1 METSSFSIMKGMNNM
16 FEFLQGKK
24 TVDVHTAAKILKT
37 KPELLKEFEAAYAA
51 SNIAGEVSDNF
62 FDINA
67 KQMSEMMPKEMEM
80 TEDVEAMIAQIV
92 EELVADTPIWRYDGK
107 QIHHV
112 RAALP
117 EGERKEITAQDVN
130 ALAEPLRP
138 QLTANL
144 MKRDIVQPSYLELL
158 EVWNNHKTCRNPR
171 NKERWYH
178 MFRQGLDILDLDA
191 ITYEIIGQNQNS
203 MGYWLPRIV
212 DAVDSQGFFKIPK
225 TTIIK
230 VPLTMLQLTRCDYMQ
245 LTPTTLAIVDQFC
258 QRVFDLKEDEE
269 YFIKTGTYSSKY
281 DFRNAHVKGAKEVR
295 ELGEYLLFIH
305 FQALQMASPLS
316 QPVIY
321 GVSTTNEWVV
331 REFIQDKENNPCIY
345 NGMPL
350 HTEYRVF
357 VDFDTKEV
365 LGVNPYWD
373 PKIMKDRFSKGS
385 DASQNKMKHDYVV
398 YSMHEQKL
406 MERYNQNVKNIVD
419 KIEHLIHDIDLPGQW
434 SVDIMQNGDDFYL
447 IDMASAADS
456 ALNHCVPKE
465 KLHKLPENWIPELTM
480 KELPWSEETK

>member
-1 METSSFSIMKGMNNM
+1 M

-24 TVDVHTAAKILKT
+24 TIDIYKAAEILKT
-37 KPELLKEFEAAYAA
+37 NPELLQDFEKAYAN
-51 SNIAGEVSDNF
+51 SNISGEMSDNF

-67 KQMSEMMPKEMEM
+67 KQMSQLIDKDTPI

-92 EELVADTPIWRYDGK
+92 EELVADTPIWRYDGR
-107 QIHHV
+107 QAHVV

-117 EGERKEITAQDVN
+117 EGERKEITVQDVN
-130 ALAEPLRP
+130 AIAEAIRP
-138 QLTANL
+138 QLTATL
-144 MKRDIVQPSYLELL
+144 MKRDIAQPSYLELL
-158 EVWNNHKTCRNPR
+158 EVWHNHLTCRNPR

-191 ITYEIIGQNQNS
+191 ITYEIIGQNRNS

-230 VPLTMLQLTRCDYMQ
+230 VPLTMLQLTRCEYMQ

-258 QRVFDLKEDEE
+258 QKVFDLKEGEE

-281 DFRNAHVKGAKEVR
+281 DFRNAHVKGPKEVR

-316 QPVIY
+316 QPTIY

-373 PKIMKDRFSKGS
+373 PKVMKDRFSKGA
-385 DASQNKMKHDYVV
+385 DAAQNKMKHDYVV
-398 YSMHEQKL
+398 YAMHEDTL
-406 MERYNQNVKNIVD
+406 MGRYNENVKMVID
-419 KIEHLIHDIDLPGQW
+419 KVEHLIHDIDLPGQW
-434 SVDIMQNGDDFYL
+434 SIDIMQNGDDFYL

-456 ALNHCVPKE
+456 ALNHCVPKD
-465 KLHKLPENWIPELTM
+465 KLMKNPENWIPELTSNA
-480 KELPWSEETK
+480 LPHPTEE

>member
-24 TVDVHTAAKILKT
+24 TVDVHTAAEILKT
-37 KPELLKEFEAAYAA
+37 KPELLEEFEAAYAA
-51 SNIAGEVSDNF
+51 SNIAGEVSDNL

-67 KQMSEMMPKEMEM
+67 KQMSEMMPKEVEM

-117 EGERKEITAQDVN
+117 EGARKEITVQDIN
-130 ALAEPLRP
+130 TLAEPLRP

-406 MERYNQNVKNIVD
+406 MERYNQNVQNIVD
-419 KIEHLIHDIDLPGQW
+419 KMEYLIHDINLPGQW
-434 SVDIMQNGDDFYL
+434 SIDIMQNGDDFYL
-447 IDMASAADS
+447 IDMAGAANS
-456 ALNHCVPKE
+456 ALSHCVPKN
-465 KLHKLPENWIPELTM
+465 KLMQNPENWIPELDVKALLSGTE
-480 KELPWSEETK
+480 K

>member
-1 METSSFSIMKGMNNM
+1 MPTSSFLYIERNESM
-16 FEFLQGKK
+16 FDFLKQKK
-24 TVDVHTAAKILKT
+24 TIDIYQAAEILKT
-37 KPELLKEFEAAYAA
+37 NPELLKEFEASYAA
-51 SNIAGEVSDNF
+51 SNISGEVSDNL

-67 KQMSEMMPKEMEM
+67 KQMSEMMPKDVEM
-80 TEDVEAMIAQIV
+80 TEDVEEMIAQIV
-92 EELVADTPIWRYDGK
+92 EELVAETPIWRYDGR
-107 QIHHV
+107 QANIV

-117 EGERKEITAQDVN
+117 EGERKEITVQDVN
-130 ALAEPLRP
+130 AIAEAVRP

-144 MKRDIVQPSYLELL
+144 MKRDIAQPSYLELL
-158 EVWNNHKTCRNPR
+158 EVFHNHLTCRNPR

-191 ITYEIIGQNQNS
+191 ITYQIIGQNRNS

-212 DAVDSQGFFKIPK
+212 DAVDAQGFFKIPK

-258 QRVFDLKEDEE
+258 QKVFDLNEEEE

-373 PKIMKDRFSKGS
+373 PKVMKDRFSKGA
-385 DASQNKMKHDYVV
+385 DAEQNKMKHDYVV
-398 YSMHEQKL
+398 YAMHEQKL
-406 MERYNQNVKNIVD
+406 MERYNRHVKSVVEQ
-419 KIEHLIHDIDLPGQW
+419 IEQLIHDIDLPGQW
-434 SVDIMQNGDDFYL
+434 SIDIMQNGDDFYL

-456 ALNHCVPKE
+456 ALNHCVSKDRL
-465 KLHKLPENWIPELTM
+465 KKLPENWIPELAM
-480 KELPWSEETK
+480 KALPWEENT

>member
-24 TVDVHTAAKILKT
+24 TVDVHTAAEILKT
-37 KPELLKEFEAAYAA
+37 KPELLEEFEAAYAA

-67 KQMSEMMPKEMEM
+67 KQMSEMMPKEVEM

-117 EGERKEITAQDVN
+117 EGERKEITAQNIN

-144 MKRDIVQPSYLELL
+144 MKRDIAQPSYLELL

-434 SVDIMQNGDDFYL
+434 SVDIMQNGDEFWL
-447 IDMASAADS
+447 IDMALAENSAGYET
-456 ALNHCVPKE
+456 V
-465 KLHKLPENWIPELTM
+465 KLTDRRPTPENW
-480 KELPWSEETK
+480 LPKL

>member
-1 METSSFSIMKGMNNM
+1 M
-16 FEFLQGKK
+16 FDFLKQKK
-24 TVDVHTAAKILKT
+24 TIDIYQAAEILKT
-37 KPELLKEFEAAYAA
+37 NPELLQQFEAAYSA
-51 SNIAGEVSDNF
+51 SNISGEMSDNL

-67 KQMSEMMPKEMEM
+67 KQMAALIDKDTVI
-80 TEDVEAMIAQIV
+80 TEDVEAMINQIV
-92 EELVADTPIWRYDGK
+92 ADLVAETPIWRYDGK
-107 QIHHV
+107 KVDHIHLG
-112 RAALP
+112 LP
-117 EGERKEITAQDVN
+117 EGETKEITVQDISRLPENV
-130 ALAEPLRP
+130 RP

-144 MKRDIVQPSYLELL
+144 MKRDIGQPSYLELL
-158 EVWNNHKTCRNPR
+158 EVYHNYQTCRNSH

-191 ITYEIIGQNQNS
+191 ITYEMIGTNKNS

-212 DAVDSQGFFKIPK
+212 DAVDAQGYFKIPK

-230 VPLTMLQLTRCDYMQ
+230 VPLTMLQLTRCEYMG
-245 LTPTTLAIVDQFC
+245 LTPTTFAIVDRFC
-258 QRVFDLKEDEE
+258 QEVFDLHEDEE

-281 DFRNAHVKGAKEVR
+281 DFRNAHVKGPKEVR

-316 QPVIY
+316 QPTIY

-365 LGVNPYWD
+365 LGANPYWD
-373 PKIMKDRFSKGS
+373 PKVMKERFSKGA
-385 DASQNKMKHDYVV
+385 DADSSKMKHDYVV
-398 YSMHEQKL
+398 YSMHEKTL
-406 MERYNQNVKNIVD
+406 MSRYSENVKKVID
-419 KIEHLIHDIDLPGQW
+419 KIERLLPNIDMSGQW
-434 SVDIMQNGDDFYL
+434 SIDIMQNGDDFYL
-447 IDMASAADS
+447 IDMAAAANS
-456 ALNHCVPKE
+456 ALNHCVPTK
-465 KLHKLPENWIPELTM
+465 KLRALPENWIPEITM
-480 KELPWSEETK
+480 NALPWGK